1 MAFPT
6 LATRQD
12 HDHYEAAV
20 EKNSFDGQYTS
31 DSVIVTLSIALALY
45 NSLEMLLLVFS
56 TFRSYKGLYF
66 WSLSV
71 CNFGVFAYAIG
82 ILMTYFDLGVLWL
95 GKTILDIGWVSMVT
109 TQSLVLYSRLN
120 LVLDS
125 IVILR
130 AVKWT
135 IITVSCT
142 IIPIVLVFDYGTTY
156 TGRASF
162 FEGYYYIEQ
171 IQLIVISVQELAI
184 SGLYVW
190 KAISFLKGILKTH
203 TRRIIWQLF
212 AINIIIIAMD
222 VSDSHHEADDV
233 LTNCQIAIIALQ
245 FLHYQLYQEGLKGF
259 FYSVK
264 LKLELNILS
273 KLVDLVNGD
282 SARRT
287 TSLGVIEDDPIPGR
301 AVSDLEREISPMDHW
316 RKPSYNKGTLE
327 HIPSYSKGT
336 LEHIKEDGQIGQ
348 MDQPSSESS
357 PSQALDDDDDD
368 IMRITSQQTFSSSR
382 TRGRESDMWYAEM
395 LRDMK

>member
-1 MAFPT
+1 MAFT
-6 LATRQD
+6 ALTTRQD
-12 HDHYEAAV
+12 HDHYETAV
-20 EKNSFDGQYTS
+20 EKSSFDGQYTAA
-31 DSVIVTLSIALALY
+31 SVIVTLSIALALY

-66 WSLSV
+66 WSLSI
-71 CNFGVFAYAIG
+71 CNFGVFTYAIG
-82 ILMTYFDLGVLWL
+82 IMMTYFDLGVLWL
-95 GKTILDIGWVSMVT
+95 GKTILDIGWVSLVT
-109 TQSLVLYSRLN
+109 SQSLVLYSRLN
-120 LVLDS
+120 LILDN
-125 IVILR
+125 IMILR

-142 IIPIVLVFDYGTTY
+142 IVPIVIIFDFGTTY

-190 KAISFLKGILKTH
+190 KAISFLKVISKTH

-212 AINIIIIAMD
+212 AINVIIIAMD
-222 VSDSHHEADDV
+222 VSGADPEFNDV
-233 LTNCQIAIIALQ
+233 LTFYQVAIVALQ

-282 SARRT
+282 TTRRA
-287 TSLGVIEDDPIPGR
+287 TSLGVIEADTVQGQAP
-301 AVSDLEREISPMDHW
+301 SELERDISPAMDQW
-316 RKPSYNKGTLE
+316 RHPSYNKGTLE
-327 HIPSYSKGT
+327 HI
-336 LEHIKEDGQIGQ
+336 KEDGHI
-348 MDQPSSESS
+348 DQPSSESS
-357 PSQALDDDDDD
+357 PSQALDDDDD
-368 IMRITSQQTFSSSR
+368 IMRITSQQTFTSSR
-382 TRGRESDMWYAEM
+382 TRGRESDVWYAEM